1 MKTNRDR
8 GQRIRQAM
16 KEKRFSKVQALA
28 VELDVSVAAVSRW
41 QNGGHISL
49 DHICLLAERL
59 DVSLDWLLLER
70 GTLDWHR
77 GSPFQQSELQ
87 HIAFLRRQSPR
98 VRAIFLDL
106 VKALGDGADSRAT

>member
-1 MKTNRDR
+1 MQDNHNR
-8 GQRIRQAM
+8 GLRIRRAM

-28 VELDVSVAAVSRW
+28 TELDVSVAAVSRW

-49 DHICLLAERL
+49 DHICLLAEKL

-77 GSPFQQSELQ
+77 GIQFEQSELQ
-87 HIAFLRRQSPR
+87 HISLLRRHTPK
-98 VRAIFLDL
+98 VRAILLNL
-106 VKALGDGADSRAT
+106 VKALDEAGDSRVP